1 MISKILKVFPFK
13 QNKYLNNCIIFL
25 YNLIK
30 INLSPAKKTKH
41 KIQTKFNI
49 VRRILCN
56 VINYSE
62 IMRY

>member
-30 INLSPAKKTKH
+30 INLSPAKKRN
-41 KIQTKFNI
+41 IKFRQNL
-49 VRRILCN
+49 ILF
-56 VINYSE
+56 VEY
-62 IMRY
+62 YAT